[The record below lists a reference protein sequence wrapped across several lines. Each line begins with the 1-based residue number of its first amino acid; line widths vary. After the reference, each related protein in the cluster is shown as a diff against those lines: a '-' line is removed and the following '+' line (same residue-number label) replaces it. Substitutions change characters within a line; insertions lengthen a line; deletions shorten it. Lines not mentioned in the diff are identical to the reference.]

1 MSRWNTRATG
11 SAKPQPERRANPPF
25 LGERVMMKYKND
37 GKKNSKREDNRY
49 NDEARRAR
57 KLEPQRSR
65 RTERQSLRHA
75 YGF

>member
-1 MSRWNTRATG
+1 
-11 SAKPQPERRANPPF
+11 
-25 LGERVMMKYKND
+25 MKKSNE
-37 GKKNSKREDNRY
+37 KKNSKRDDNRY
-49 NDEARRAR
+49 SDEARRSR